1 MGNILTEDNSE
12 MIPIKHLEKMR
23 SFFFLLISFAFYHL
37 HGVVAS
43 FRNEYLAYGFGI
55 Y

>member
-1 MGNILTEDNSE
+1 MT
-12 MIPIKHLEKMR
+12 PIKHLEKMR
-23 SFFFLLISFAFYHL
+23 RIFSYLLCFYHL

-43 FRNEYLAYGFGI
+43 FKNEYLAYGFGI